1 MPQEEVP
8 LYESKGK
15 QYINMQ
21 QKKEP
26 VRLPTGHIAHPT
38 IPGLFIE
45 PEKEKAKLKSKKKNK
60 SVFSDY
66 TCFYN
71 FFFLC
76 LIFNFRS

>member
-15 QYINMQ
+15 QFITKQ

-26 VRLPTGHIAHPT
+26 IRLSSGHVAHPT

-45 PEKEKAKLKSKKKNK
+45 PEKEKTKTKSKKKSK
-60 SVFSDY
+60 SMYIIICHKQDTS
-66 TCFYN
+66 
-71 FFFLC
+71 L
-76 LIFNFRS
+76 